1 MRWQDLR
8 RSDNVN
14 DRRDE
19 DGGGSGGGGGLPIGQ
34 LGIGGVVIV
43 GVISLLLGQNPLQVL
58 GLIANHNAPAHRSQ
72 PTQQPKVATRDD
84 PASQFARAILAST
97 EDVWSKA
104 YPEAFGSPY
113 KKPTLVLFR
122 GQVKSA
128 CGSASSAMGP
138 FYCSADQQ
146 VYIDL
151 SFYDELAK
159 RYGAPGDFANAYV
172 LAHEIGHHVQNLS
185 GISGKVH
192 QKQQQLSKK
201 QANALSVKLELQA
214 DCLAGVWGYYA
225 AQNKLLELGDVEEGL
240 AAANA
245 IGDDTLQRGAGQAVT
260 PDAFTHGNSEQRVHW
275 FKQGLASGS
284 VNSCNTFASK

>member
-8 RSDNVN
+8 RSDNVE
-14 DRRDE
+14 DHRD
-19 DGGGSGGGGGLPIGQ
+19 DNASSPRSGGLPIGQ
-34 LGIGGVVIV
+34 LGIGGVVVV

-58 GLIANHNAPAHRSQ
+58 GLIANHSAPPPRIQQA
-72 PTQQPKVATRDD
+72 PTQQPKAKD
-84 PASQFARAILAST
+84 PASEFARSILAST
-97 EDVWSKA
+97 EDIWSKV
-104 YPEAFGSPY
+104 YPEAFGSAY
-113 KKPTLVLFR
+113 IKPKLYLFR
-122 GQVKSA
+122 NAVESA

-138 FYCSADQQ
+138 FYCSADSK

-225 AQNKLLELGDVEEGL
+225 AQNKLLEPGDIEEGL

-245 IGDDTLQRGAGQAVT
+245 IGDDTLQRSAGLAVT
-260 PDAFTHGNSEQRVHW
+260 PDAFTHGSSEQRMHW
-275 FKQGLASGS
+275 FKQGLESGS
-284 VNSCNTFASK
+284 VSSCNTFSAK

>member
-8 RSDNVN
+8 RSDNVD

-19 DGGGSGGGGGLPIGQ
+19 DGGGSGGGLPIGQ

-43 GVISLLLGQNPLQVL
+43 GIISLLLGQNPLQVL
-58 GLIANHNAPAHRSQ
+58 GLIANHSAPAHRSQ
-72 PTQQPKVATRDD
+72 PAQPKAAARDD
-84 PASQFARAILAST
+84 SASQFARAILAST

-104 YPEAFGSPY
+104 YPEAFGNAY

-192 QKQQQLSKK
+192 QKQQQVSKK

-225 AQNKLLELGDVEEGL
+225 AQNKLLEPGDVEAGL

-260 PDAFTHGNSEQRVHW
+260 PDAFTHGSSEQRMHW
-275 FKQGLASGS
+275 FKQGLTSGS
-284 VNSCNTFASK
+284 VSSCNTFANK

>member
-8 RSDNVN
+8 RSDNVE
-14 DRRDE
+14 DHRDDE
-19 DGGGSGGGGGLPIGQ
+19 TSSGTSSGGLPLGQ
-34 LGIGGVVIV
+34 LGIGGVVVV
-43 GVISLLLGQNPLQVL
+43 GIISLLLGQNPLQVL
-58 GLIANHNAPAHRSQ
+58 GLIANHTPPAPVARHAPAQH
-72 PTQQPKVATRDD
+72 PAKD
-84 PASQFARAILAST
+84 PASEFARSILAST
-97 EDVWSKA
+97 EDVWNKV
-104 YPEAFGSPY
+104 YPEAFGSAYIRPKLY
-113 KKPTLVLFR
+113 LFR
-122 GQVKSA
+122 NAVESA

-138 FYCSADQQ
+138 FYCPADKK

-225 AQNKLLELGDVEEGL
+225 AQNKLLEPGDIEAGL

-245 IGDDTLQRGAGQAVT
+245 IGDDTLQRSAGRAVT
-260 PDAFTHGNSEQRVHW
+260 PDAFTHGSSAQRMYW
-275 FKQGLASGS
+275 FKQGLESGA
-284 VNSCNTFASK
+284 VNSCNTFSAR

>member
-8 RSDNVN
+8 RSDNVE
-14 DRRDE
+14 DHRD
-19 DGGGSGGGGGLPIGQ
+19 DDASSPRSGGLPIGQ

-43 GVISLLLGQNPLQVL
+43 GVISLLLGQNPLQIL
-58 GLIANHNAPAHRSQ
+58 GLIANHSATPPR
-72 PTQQPKVATRDD
+72 TQQTSVKREHAKD
-84 PASQFARAILAST
+84 PASEFSRAILAST
-97 EDVWSKA
+97 EEVWGKA
-104 YPEAFGSPY
+104 YPAAFGSAYTPPKLY
-113 KKPTLVLFR
+113 LFR

-138 FYCSADQQ
+138 FYCSADQK

-159 RYGAPGDFANAYV
+159 RFGAPGDFANAYV

-192 QKQQQLSKK
+192 QKQQQVSKK
-201 QANALSVKLELQA
+201 QGNALSVKLELQA
-214 DCLAGVWGYYA
+214 DCLAGVWGFYA
-225 AQNKLLELGDVEEGL
+225 AQQKILEPGDVEAGL

-260 PDAFTHGNSEQRVHW
+260 PDAFTHGSSAQRMHW
-275 FKQGLASGS
+275 FKQGLESGEVS
-284 VNSCNTFASK
+284 SCNTFASK